1 MLYNPF
7 VFNYQTENM
16 TFRKGQPPP
25 PNAGRPKGSVNKR
38 NLDTQATFERIVAKH
53 GDPLE
58 ALAEMAFDPTI
69 DIAIR
74 NGSLKEVVKYGYAQ
88 RKAVEISGPDG
99 DPVKVDV
106 GIFDDAL
113 DLLKTAARNKPSE
126 T

>member
-1 MLYNPF
+1 
-7 VFNYQTENM
+7 M
-16 TFRKGQPPP
+16 TFRKGVPRPEG
-25 PNAGRPKGSVNKR
+25 AGMKKGAKTKR
-38 NLDTQATFERIVAKH
+38 SLDTQATFERIVAKY

-58 ALAEMAFDPTI
+58 ALAEMAFDPAV

-88 RKAVEISGPDG
+88 RRAVEISGPDG
-99 DPVKVDV
+99 DPVKLDV

-113 DLLKTAARNKPSE
+113 NLLKTAARNKPSE